1 MSSHLPA
8 AHPLVRKLSSIFD
21 LSEDEKA
28 AVLRLPLQVV
38 HLEADQ
44 DIVREGDRPSRS
56 CAILEGFTYS
66 YKTTAEG
73 KRQILA
79 FHLAGDT
86 PDLQSLHLEVMDCS
100 LATLTSAKLGYIPH
114 DALRDLCARHWRIAS
129 VLWRTTL
136 IDAAIF
142 REWVTNLGR
151 RDAYTRMTH
160 LFCEWVVRLGAVGLV
175 EDWTCELPM
184 TQVELADAVGTS
196 TVHVNRVLQDLRAAK
211 LITLKGQTLTILDW
225 ERLSSVSGFDPTYL
239 HLRREQR
246 GEVPHAVHSPS
257 TSDPVLR

>member
-1 MSSHLPA
+1 MSAHPST

-21 LSEDEKA
+21 LTEDEKA
-28 AVLRLPLQVV
+28 AVMRLPLQIV

-44 DIVREGDRPSRS
+44 DIVREGDHPSRS
-56 CAILEGFTYS
+56 CAVLEGFTHT

-86 PDLQSLHLEVMDCS
+86 PDLQSIHLAVMDCS
-100 LATLTSAKLGYIPH
+100 LGTLTRCKLGYIQH

-136 IDAAIF
+136 IDAAKF
-142 REWVTNLGR
+142 REWLTNMGR
-151 RDAYTRMTH
+151 RDAYSRMTH
-160 LFCEWVVRLGAVGLV
+160 LLCEWVVRLRAVGLV

-184 TQVELADAVGTS
+184 TQVELADAIGTS
-196 TVHVNRVLQDLRAAK
+196 TVHVNRVLQELRAAK
-211 LITLKGQTLTILDW
+211 LISLKGQTLTVLNW
-225 ERLSSVSGFDPTYL
+225 ERLRDVSGFDPTYL
-239 HLRREQR
+239 HLRPDQR
-246 GEVPHAVHSPS
+246 GDLPHAAHSASMPDS
-257 TSDPVLR
+257 APR